1 MEWHGFACRLAREYD
16 SQNTS
21 ATRVRQC
28 AVSICSE
35 GIDCPPGTAR
45 APSEFCIA
53 GYRDRGV
60 NIEMPGV
67 IEDCGFG
74 GLPASD
80 VSQQDGATLR
90 PWRPG
95 SREPDIDFQNLPVTG
110 LVQLSEPLSQ
120 ACSVSFHEDLLP
132 HKPQILSLHD
142 DGQCGST
149 TSVNTAIIWTI
160 SSTQGHRGFPM
171 RLTHVSTTRP
181 IDRPGGQLSSAG
193 TTRQCSVE
201 VK

>member
-45 APSEFCIA
+45 APGEFCIA

-80 VSQQDGATLR
+80 VSQQVGATWR
-90 PWRPG
+90 SRRPG

-110 LVQLSEPLSQ
+110 LARSASEPGSFG
-120 ACSVSFHEDLLP
+120 VSFHEDLLF
-132 HKPQILSLHD
+132 PQATDLCLSTMM
-142 DGQCGST
+142 CI
-149 TSVNTAIIWTI
+149 VA
-160 SSTQGHRGFPM
+160 RGD
-171 RLTHVSTTRP
+171 V
-181 IDRPGGQLSSAG
+181 
-193 TTRQCSVE
+193 
-201 VK
+201 

>member
-45 APSEFCIA
+45 APGEFCIA

-80 VSQQDGATLR
+80 VSQQDGATSR
-90 PWRPG
+90 SWRPG

-110 LVQLSEPLSQ
+110 LAQLSLEPLSQ
-120 ACSVSFHEDLLP
+120 ARRARSEYRSTKICWLTSHRS
-132 HKPQILSLHD
+132 LSLHD
-142 DGQCGST
+142 DVQFGST
-149 TSVNTAIIWTI
+149 TSMNFAIIWTI
-160 SSTQGHRGFPM
+160 PSTRGHRGFPC
-171 RLTHVSTTRP
+171 V
-181 IDRPGGQLSSAG
+181 
-193 TTRQCSVE
+193 
-201 VK
+201 

>member
-1 MEWHGFACRLAREYD
+1 M
-16 SQNTS
+16 
-21 ATRVRQC
+21 
-28 AVSICSE
+28 
-35 GIDCPPGTAR
+35 
-45 APSEFCIA
+45 
-53 GYRDRGV
+53 

-110 LVQLSEPLSQ
+110 LAQLSEPLSQ
-120 ACSVSFHEDLLP
+120 ARSEYRSTKICCLTSHRS
-132 HKPQILSLHD
+132 LSLHD
-142 DGQCGST
+142 DVQCGST
-149 TSVNTAIIWTI
+149 TSMNFAIIWTI
-160 SSTQGHRGFPM
+160 PSTQSHRGFPM

-181 IDRPGGQLSSAG
+181 RDRPGGQPSSAG
-193 TTRQCSVE
+193 TIRQCSVE